1 MSSYASQC
9 WLIRVAIF
17 RGFAAV
23 WRYELLR
30 GAVGSGRVP
39 SGRNLAITFAITSYA
54 RFELLGEPFELL
66 GGYKISH
73 SVKIHLR
80 NMHLRS
86 GYYRSDVGLKTS

>member
-1 MSSYASQC
+1 MAETRGYMSPLRGSVAVWAATRC
-9 WLIRVAIF
+9 GRVA
-17 RGFAAV
+17 
-23 WRYELLR
+23 
-30 GAVGSGRVP
+30 VP
-39 SGRNLAITFAITSYA
+39 SAPTLATTFSITSYA

-73 SVKIHLR
+73 LFKIHLR

>member
-1 MSSYASQC
+1 M
-9 WLIRVAIF
+9 WLN
-17 RGFAAV
+17 
-23 WRYELLR
+23 ELLR
-30 GAVGSGRVP
+30 SAVGSPVP
-39 SGRNLAITFAITSYA
+39 SGPTLAIIISITSYA